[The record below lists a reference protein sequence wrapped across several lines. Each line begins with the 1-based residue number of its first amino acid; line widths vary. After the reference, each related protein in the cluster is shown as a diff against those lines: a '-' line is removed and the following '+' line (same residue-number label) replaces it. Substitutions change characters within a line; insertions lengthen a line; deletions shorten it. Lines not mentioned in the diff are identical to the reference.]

1 MSAAAYSEN
10 LKLKIAEISSEQG
23 SMIEVER
30 IAEVVH
36 SLLNTVEGD
45 ISTSELLLHN
55 EVDGLV
61 DFIRRA
67 HTEIVAIDPE
77 SLRDQQIN
85 TANQELDAV
94 IAATEEA
101 TGTILDAA
109 EKIEAI
115 ADELDGPQG
124 ERLREITMSIFEAS
138 NFQDI
143 TGQRITKAL
152 TALAHIEQKVDV
164 MAAIVAG
171 VDIPVLEEPKEDTG
185 PSDEDLLNG
194 PSMPG
199 VANSQEDIDALLA
212 DFD

>member
-1 MSAAAYSEN
+1 MTAAAYSEN
-10 LKLKIAEISSEQG
+10 LKLRIAEISSEQG

-45 ISTSELLLHN
+45 ISASELRLHN

-67 HTEIVAIDPE
+67 HGEIISIDPE
-77 SLRDQQIN
+77 NLRETQIN
-85 TANQELDAV
+85 TATEELDAV

-101 TGTILDAA
+101 TGTILEAA

-115 ADELDGPQG
+115 ADELEGPQG
-124 ERLREITMSIFEAS
+124 DRLREITMSIFEAS

-152 TALAHIEQKVDV
+152 SALAHIEQKVDV

-171 VDIPVLEEPKEDTG
+171 EEIPVIAEPVEDLG
-185 PSDEDLLNG
+185 PSDDDLLNG
-194 PSMPG
+194 PAMPE

>member
-10 LKLKIAEISSEQG
+10 LKLKIEEISSEHG
-23 SMIEVER
+23 GMIEVER
-30 IAEVVH
+30 IADVVQ

-45 ISTSELLLHN
+45 ISASELILHN
-55 EVDGLV
+55 EIDGLV

-67 HTEIVAIDPE
+67 HTEIVAIDPKG
-77 SLRDQQIN
+77 LRDEQIN

-101 TGTILDAA
+101 TGTILEAA
-109 EKIEAI
+109 EKIEVI
-115 ADELDGPQG
+115 ADEIDGPHG

-152 TALAHIEQKVDV
+152 TALNYIEQKVDV
-164 MAAIVAG
+164 LAAIIAG
-171 VDIPVLEEPKEDTG
+171 EPVPLVEEPKTDVEAT
-185 PSDEDLLNG
+185 DEDLLNG
-194 PSMPG
+194 PSMPD
-199 VANSQEDIDALLA
+199 VANSQDDIDALLA
-212 DFD
+212 SFD